1 MSLIKKGM
9 ENAFVNVSSWIK
21 NNCCETQ
28 PILIGIS
35 GNTNKIGHCICIMNN
50 QIVDALY
57 ERSFPFT
64 DKNLEFVL
72 GDKPIQIVFCK
83 TLYPNEKSVLPN
95 VVVMSYQ
102 SYQRMKKEVNIY
114 LIERFRKMG

>member
-1 MSLIKKGM
+1 
-9 ENAFVNVSSWIK
+9 
-21 NNCCETQ
+21 
-28 PILIGIS
+28 
-35 GNTNKIGHCICIMNN
+35 MNS

-64 DKNLEFVL
+64 DKNLEFAL

-95 VVVMSYQ
+95 VGVMSYQ
-102 SYQRMKKEVNIY
+102 NYQKMKKKKWTYVWLSFKKWGN
-114 LIERFRKMG
+114 K